1 MLSTKDRILSAATDL
16 LDAGGPSAVTL
27 RAVGEAAGISQSAPY
42 RHFADKRALMDAMV
56 RQIIQQMRAAID
68 AAKSEA
74 GSPFVALNLGVSQYF
89 DFARRF
95 PVRYRL
101 LLEESRSDTAVG
113 KEARE
118 AFAAVADLV
127 HAAESR
133 GELRGGDSNSR
144 RGARARRG
152 ARDRGSR
159 TVRPR
164 QLRLRSRGDRVVAWP
179 PCGASVSRRRSGRSL
194 GAPLLPAGRAT
205 CRRQLAS
212 ARSPGRFSSFCRTG
226 AMA

>member
-42 RHFADKRALMDAMV
+42 RHFADKRALLDAMV
-56 RQIIQQMRAAID
+56 RQIIQQMRAAIET
-68 AAKSEA
+68 ATSEA
-74 GSPFVALNLGVSQYF
+74 VSPSMALNLGVSQYF

-101 LLEESRSDTAVG
+101 LLEESRADTAVG

-127 HAAESR
+127 HVAESR
-133 GELRGGDSNSR
+133 GELRGGDS
-144 RGARARRG
+144 
-152 ARDRGSR
+152 
-159 TVRPR
+159 T
-164 QLRLRSRGDRVVAWP
+164 RVVAL
-179 PCGASVSRRRSGRSL
+179 VL
-194 GAPLLPAGRAT
+194 GAVHGIADLEQFGLVSADSDPEGIASLPGLLVALLSRDAAPAV
-205 CRRQLAS
+205 
-212 ARSPGRFSSFCRTG
+212 P
-226 AMA
+226 